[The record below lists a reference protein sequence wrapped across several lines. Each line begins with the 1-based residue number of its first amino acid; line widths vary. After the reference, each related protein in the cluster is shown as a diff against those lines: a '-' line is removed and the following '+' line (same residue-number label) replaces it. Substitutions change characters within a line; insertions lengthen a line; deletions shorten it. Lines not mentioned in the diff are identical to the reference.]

1 MKRQFLWMLVATMI
15 VCGLGIFSACS
26 IEDNSS
32 KGEPQPQPKKAKQAG
47 TYLWYGTVCAM
58 GDGGAVRLADMYEKS
73 GFKHV
78 VLLVKGSD
86 GEICYFKNNLS
97 NAPIGN
103 TSKSQNRDVLQEV
116 IEAMHAKGIKVYAWI
131 VVGEDYNYVAAHPD
145 RAMVHFN
152 KTYENTQYVS
162 FNDEAYSQYIAN
174 IVREIDQNY
183 DVDGFAADGVRYHG
197 DYFGWGLSEFE
208 KLTAPL
214 ADGGYGL
221 TLDEYN
227 ELVTLLAQ
235 QYNYPIAPDETGR
248 QVYNRENPTYQEH
261 VPDAL
266 INAYIAGNKAV
277 QAFAQMREYDID
289 DICRRLSRLTEK
301 PFYIATMAECS
312 HSPEIAT
319 LAYGMTF
326 NQTFIFDVVCPML
339 YSADYEKD
347 ANWVTA
353 NINYLKQLGYSK
365 IMPSL
370 QAYYPN
376 GATRL
381 MADVKA
387 VLDADCL
394 GYMLFRTNTYDIARA
409 QKKAKG
415 TMEIFY
421 ARGTTGDDR
430 YVYIELSGVTPTT
443 VTMGGKLSGT
453 EYTIDGQTISFDA
466 GSLGALA
473 DYGTVTIGYTGSTP
487 SVKVYSYDQIV
498 YNVPMEIR

>member
-1 MKRQFLWMLVATMI
+1 MKKLFLWMMAAALI
-15 VCGLGIFSACS
+15 VCGIGMFSSCS
-26 IEDNSS
+26 NEDNPS
-32 KGEPQPQPKKAKQAG
+32 KDEPQPQPQVAKQVG

-58 GDGGAVRLADMYEKS
+58 GDGGAVRLADMYEKA

-78 VLLVKGSD
+78 VLLVKDED

-103 TSKSQNRDVLQEV
+103 TPKSQNRDVLQEV
-116 IEAMHAKGIKVYAWI
+116 IDAMHAKGIKVYAWI
-131 VVGEDYNYVAAHPD
+131 TVGSDCSYLAAHPD

-152 KTYENTQYVS
+152 KTYVNTDYVS
-162 FNDEAYSQYIAN
+162 FNDEAYSEYLDN

-197 DYFGWGLSEFE
+197 DYFGWGLEEFK

-248 QVYNRENPTYQEH
+248 LVYNRENPTYQER

-266 INAYIAGNKAV
+266 INAYIAGNKAAV
-277 QAFAQMREYDID
+277 AFGQMREYDVD
-289 DICRRLSRLTEK
+289 VMCRRLRWLTEK
-301 PFYIATMAECS
+301 SFYVASMAECS
-312 HSPEIAT
+312 HIPANAT
-319 LAYGMTF
+319 LAYGMTY
-326 NQTFIFDVVCPML
+326 NQSYIFDVVCPML
-339 YSADYEKD
+339 YSAEYEAD

-353 NINYLKQLGYSK
+353 NINYLKKYGYEK

-387 VLDADCL
+387 VLDAGCP
-394 GYMLFRTNTYDIARA
+394 GYLLFRTNTYDIARA
-409 QKKAKG
+409 QKKANG
-415 TMEIFY
+415 TLEVLY

-430 YVYIELSGVTPTT
+430 YVYITLDGVTPTT

-453 EYTIDGQTISFDA
+453 DYTIDGQTISFDA

-473 DYGTVTIGYTGSTP
+473 DYGTITIGYTGANP
-487 SVKVYSYDQIV
+487 SVKVYSNDQIV
-498 YNVPMEIR
+498 YNAPME